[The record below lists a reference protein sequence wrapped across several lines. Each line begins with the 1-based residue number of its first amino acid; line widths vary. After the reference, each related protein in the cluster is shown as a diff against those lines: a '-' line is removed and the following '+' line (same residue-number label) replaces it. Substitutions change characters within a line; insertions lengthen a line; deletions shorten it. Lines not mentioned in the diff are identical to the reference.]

1 MNWNV
6 TQLQER
12 FSRRDRTLESELPLL
27 RKKASQNDSYK
38 RFHDRQIGAHQVYIM
53 LSTSAALY
61 SREALIAALMTMR
74 KDGPFQ
80 TTGAFDER
88 NVKPGWDEALD
99 MLLIEFSRQ

>member
-1 MNWNV
+1 MTWNV

-12 FSRRDRTLESELPLL
+12 FARRDRTLESEIPQL

-38 RFHDRQIGAHQVYIM
+38 RIHDRQIGVHQVFII
-53 LSTSAALY
+53 LSASAALA
-61 SREALIAALMTMR
+61 SREALVAALLTMR

-99 MLLIEFSRQ
+99 TLLSEFSKM